1 MNIAKRFREVKETL
15 GMNNDIH
22 IHRKLNKQNK
32 IINSRRNETTQKKIQ
47 SAVNSTYIAVIMQ
60 KLNNDL
66 IRIVT

>member
-1 MNIAKRFREVKETL
+1 M
-15 GMNNDIH
+15 
-22 IHRKLNKQNK
+22 KLD
-32 IINSRRNETTQKKIQ
+32 RKKIQ